1 MAKKIIKKEIK
12 SNNKANKKPEI
23 KDTSTKIETIKP
35 PKKSFLKIL
44 RSLFFPSK
52 EEYTPQNQLKE
63 LQFALYCLTVLN
75 LILAI
80 INPYILIDALI
91 LGLIAF
97 NINKSRKK
105 YVVTMLIVY
114 TLSTI
119 IINLSQKVPNLN
131 IINFL
136 LIVFSIQAARLVYF
150 KKLETSD

>member
-1 MAKKIIKKEIK
+1 MAKKLIKKEIK
-12 SNNKANKKPEI
+12 PIHKANKKPEI
-23 KDTSTKIETIKP
+23 KTTPARIEMITA
-35 PKKSFLKIL
+35 PKKSFLQIL

-91 LGLIAF
+91 LGLIAY

-150 KKLETSD
+150 NKLESSN